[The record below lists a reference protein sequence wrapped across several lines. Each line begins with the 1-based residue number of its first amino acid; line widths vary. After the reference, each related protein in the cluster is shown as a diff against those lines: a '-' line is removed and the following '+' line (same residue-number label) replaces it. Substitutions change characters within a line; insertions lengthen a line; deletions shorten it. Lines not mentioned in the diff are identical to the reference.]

1 MGTPP
6 FVGSNPTRSVSLS
19 LAISV
24 LPGSKAAMPTPA
36 VISQLSSV
44 AVKRLG
50 GNLRLLALYGSAADR
65 PLEAHDLDFF
75 LIVDA
80 VENCVTQ
87 ATRNCRDL
95 FPSVQFFVLSADE
108 YASLPGFFR
117 FQFAFART
125 LAGDLALPP
134 PTRDD
139 AIDSIT
145 HGYTDTLRTIRQQ
158 LKRRDWTIGDDW
170 ARQVWWNLKS
180 FKYATLDL
188 CWLLRRE
195 RPTDIG
201 RAALILE
208 AEGLSAAAQAL
219 TEWPS
224 SLETLA
230 SRLKREP
237 ISWVLHWEPR
247 IAAAYTEVRPYLR
260 EK

>member
-1 MGTPP
+1 
-6 FVGSNPTRSVSLS
+6 
-19 LAISV
+19 
-24 LPGSKAAMPTPA
+24 MPTPA
-36 VISQLSSV
+36 LINQLSSI
-44 AVKRLG
+44 AIKRLG

-75 LIVDA
+75 LVVDA
-80 VENCVTQ
+80 VENCVTH
-87 ATRNCRDL
+87 ATRDCRDV
-95 FPSVQFFVLSADE
+95 FPPVQFFVLSAAE
-108 YASLPGFFR
+108 YDALPGFYR
-117 FQFAFART
+117 FQFAFARP
-125 LAGDLALPP
+125 LAGDLTLPVP
-134 PTRDD
+134 ARED

-158 LKRRDWTIGDDW
+158 FKRRDWAIGDDW

-208 AEGLSAAAQAL
+208 AEGLSAAARAL
-219 TEWPS
+219 TEWPDGI
-224 SLETLA
+224 ETLA
-230 SRLKREP
+230 ARLKRDP

-247 IAAAYTEVRPYLR
+247 ISAAYAEVRPYLR
-260 EK
+260 GK